1 MRLKSELVKKVATLG
16 IIGTMSVAG
25 MSTSAMAA
33 SSVSG
38 KLNGFTY
45 TASISKDNY
54 SATAKTTFAR
64 GGSNIKATATVYYW
78 FDEVAFQSTIS
89 ANSSAGGVSAV
100 AQKKK
105 GGADVVG
112 GKGEHSVS
120 YDAYSWGP
128 VTTTTGTIIP
138 TAKKL

>member
-16 IIGTMSVAG
+16 LVGTMSVAG
-25 MSTSAMAA
+25 MGTSAMAA

-54 SATAKTTFAR
+54 CATAKTTFSR
-64 GGSNIKATATVYYW
+64 GSSNIKAKATVYYW
-78 FDEVAFQSTIS
+78 LIDTYYQSS
-89 ANSSAGGVSAV
+89 AGANSSAGGASAV
-100 AQKKK
+100 ATKKK

-112 GKGEHSVS
+112 GKGVHSVS
-120 YDAYSWGP
+120 YDAYKWGD
-128 VTTTTGTIIP
+128 VTTTTGQIVP
-138 TAKKL
+138 TAIVI